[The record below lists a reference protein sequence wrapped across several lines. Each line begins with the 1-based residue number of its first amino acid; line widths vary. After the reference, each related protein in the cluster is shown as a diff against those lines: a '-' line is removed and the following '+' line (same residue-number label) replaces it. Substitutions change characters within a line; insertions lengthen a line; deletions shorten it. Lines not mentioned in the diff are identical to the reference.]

1 MPHLIFVLGTL
12 KQGFRNFHVNRGRR
26 VGGDVVTIAP
36 YPLYGIGPRHL
47 PWLLDRPG
55 QGQPVVGPLFEVD
68 DDTLAAMGTPTGRYP
83 LPATRYPLAGGA
95 QRLEFARG
103 PAGRRPASVN
113 TCSARPGPGAIKP
126 TVACGRGSRWALK
139 AGCRAARR

>member
-12 KQGFRNFHVNRGRR
+12 KQGCRNFHVNRGRR
-26 VGGDVVTIAP
+26 VGGDVVTSAP

-55 QGQPVVGPLFEVD
+55 QGQPVVGQLFEVD

-83 LPATRYPLAGGA
+83 LPATRW
-95 QRLEFARG
+95 
-103 PAGRRPASVN
+103 PAVRSGWN
-113 TCSARPGPGAIKP
+113 
-126 TVACGRGSRWALK
+126 L
-139 AGCRAARR
+139 RAARPAGGPPA